1 MFLSVIE
8 FLRHLSIT
16 KSCSAHTLRNYA
28 IDLADCMTFLFN
40 NNLMKSTNSSI
51 TEDSSFQNP
60 ISEADPLFYKASS
73 LLSYL
78 HEEALDKQNLPP
90 SPSLQTISK
99 EHLRSYLLTL
109 INDNKAKRTIRRKL
123 SSIRS
128 FLSYCVRAK
137 KITDNPAQMIR
148 GPGLGKDIPKPIH
161 YEQVVV
167 LMSTPDLSTYS
178 GFRDRCILELFY
190 SSGLRVSEL
199 VALNQTDID
208 FVTPALKV
216 RGKGKKE
223 RIVPMTENA
232 ASWLKKYLCHA
243 DRNSLPSPHPQAVFL
258 NRFGGRL
265 TARSIDRSFQYY
277 LKKSGLSG
285 NITPHTIRHT
295 IATHWLENG
304 MDLKTIQL
312 LLGHSS
318 LETTT
323 VYTHVSV
330 KLKRKIHEKAHPHG

>member
-1 MFLSVIE
+1 MFSSAIE
-8 FLRHLSIT
+8 FLKHLST
-16 KSCSAHTLRNYA
+16 MKGCSPHTLRNYA
-28 IDLADCMTFLFN
+28 IDLADCMTFLT
-40 NNLMKSTNSSI
+40 TNHSPPPVVES
-51 TEDSSFQNP
+51 QANP
-60 ISEADPLFYKASS
+60 LEKEKPLTFKASA
-73 LLSYL
+73 LLSHL
-78 HEEALDKQNLPP
+78 HKDCASPSTTPP
-90 SPSLQTISK
+90 SPDLQKVSK
-99 EHLRSYLLTL
+99 EHLRHYLLSL
-109 INDNKAKRTIRRKL
+109 INNNKSKRTIRRKL

-128 FLSYCVRAK
+128 FLSYCVRTQ
-137 KITDNPAQMIR
+137 KIIDNPAETIR

-199 VALNQTDID
+199 VALNQSDID
-208 FVTPALKV
+208 FTTPAVKV

-223 RIVPMTENA
+223 RIIPMTENA
-232 ASWLKKYLCHA
+232 SSWLKKYLHHV
-243 DRNSLPSPHPQAVFL
+243 DRNALPNPHPNAVFL

-265 TARSIDRSFQYY
+265 TSRSVDRSFQYY